1 MYYAV
6 LKNKIAIWAV
16 GLLCSFAY
24 AQAPKIEGKTWEKV
38 EKLSDEFNGKKIDK
52 SKWNIDPEGHYEL
65 NWIGR
70 APALFQK
77 ESFDIGN
84 GYLSIEVGKLK
95 KPYVENKKYGKPMT
109 YLYHGGIL
117 RSYKKT
123 SVGHYYECRMKMN
136 KTEMGGGFWLCHKG
150 TCENKHEIDIT
161 ESVGKLT
168 EKTHKWAYDWDQIMH
183 SNAIHRG
190 SACVKQVRD
199 QKKMAPP
206 TKNSERFYT
215 YGFYWKSPTELLFY
229 LDGEYVYTLNPPVP
243 FDQEL
248 ILQFSIEAYDWNPI
262 PEVGS
267 MVATASKED
276 RTTLIDYIRVY
287 KLKDIN

>member
-1 MYYAV
+1 MNARI
-6 LKNKIAIWAV
+6 LKNLIRINIF
-16 GLLCSFAY
+16 LFTIFFQ
-24 AQAPKIEGKTWEKV
+24 AQPPKLENGTWKKV
-38 EKLSDEFNGKKIDK
+38 KALSDEFNGKKIDTK
-52 SKWNIDPEGHYEL
+52 KWNIEPEGHFEL

-77 ESFDIGN
+77 ESFDIKD
-84 GYLSIEVGKLK
+84 GYLSIEVGELP
-95 KPYVENKKYGKPMT
+95 KPVTIGKST
-109 YLYHGGIL
+109 YKYHGGIL

-150 TCENKHEIDIT
+150 TCENKNEIDIT
-161 ESVGKLT
+161 ESVGLLT
-168 EKTHKWAYDWDQIMH
+168 EQTHKWAYDWDQIMH

-199 QKKMAPP
+199 QKKMAPA
-206 TKNSERFYT
+206 TKNHKRFYT

-229 LDGEYVYTLNPPVP
+229 LDGAYVYTLTPPVP
-243 FDQEL
+243 FDQNL

-262 PEVGS
+262 PEIGS
-267 MVATASKED
+267 KVATGTKEE

-287 KLKDIN
+287 KLKN

>member
-1 MYYAV
+1 MRHSIFIKSTIVTVFIFLV
-6 LKNKIAIWAV
+6 LGV
-16 GLLCSFAY
+16 Y
-24 AQAPKIEGKTWEKV
+24 AQPEIPGKTWEKV

-52 SKWNIDPEGHYEL
+52 KKWNIEPEGHYEL

-77 ESFDIGN
+77 ESFAIGN
-84 GYLSIEVGKLK
+84 GFLTIEVGELK
-95 KPYVENKKYGKPMT
+95 KTVVEDKKYSKPMT
-109 YLYHGGIL
+109 YKYYGGIL

-161 ESVGKLT
+161 ESVGQLT
-168 EKTHKWAYDWDQIMH
+168 EQTHKWAYDWDQIMH
-183 SNAIHRG
+183 SNAIHRKT
-190 SACVKQVRD
+190 ACNESTRD
-199 QKKMAPP
+199 QKKVTPP
-206 TKNSERFYT
+206 IKNSEQFYT

-229 LDGEYVYTLNPPVP
+229 LDGAYVYTLNPPVP
-243 FDQEL
+243 FNQEL
-248 ILQFSIEAYDWNPI
+248 VLQFSIEAYDWNPI

-267 MVATASKED
+267 KVATASKED
-276 RTTLIDYIRVY
+276 RTTYIDYIRVY
-287 KLKDIN
+287 ELKDKK